1 MDMDSYIVIKRIT
14 IMAEPKEVW
23 EALTNPEL
31 TQKYFFRCKVFS
43 TWKEGDPI
51 TFRGRMFLIK
61 KIEFSGKILKV
72 EPERLLKY
80 TLVNEGGTDGAS
92 TSTVTDELRYVK
104 GETILSI
111 TDDVGGGPGAEKR
124 YERSK
129 RGWDKVLRGLKG
141 VVESRRAA

>member
-1 MDMDSYIVIKRIT
+1 MNCTSIVTKRIA
-14 IMAEPKEVW
+14 ILAEPKDVW

-51 TFRGRMFLIK
+51 TFKGRMFLIK
-61 KIEFSGKILKV
+61 KIQLNGRIIKV

-80 TLVNEGGTDGAS
+80 TLVNEDAKHGTS

-104 GETILSI
+104 GETIVSI
-111 TDDVGGGPGAEKR
+111 TDDVGQGPGSEKR
-124 YERSK
+124 YERSMK
-129 RGWDKVLRGLKG
+129 GWDKVLRGLKE
-141 VVESRRAA
+141 VVESRREA